1 MNEHR
6 INLGPTGRTEIVANT
21 ITKFRNKVKD
31 IDLSKTDLYINYNL
45 EDIEY
50 IDGLNKYIEY
60 KEKATHE

>member
-21 ITKFRNKVKD
+21 ITKFWNKVKD